1 MHTLIFKR
9 SLCGEIERIFLL
21 SVLSISVMQSQTVT
35 SYTTPFPGI
44 GARAAALSDAY
55 TAETYDVSSMYW
67 NPAAL
72 VFLQKSSVVANHF
85 QEPEHNAMN
94 ENVAIPLLTE
104 SNALALSAAVAHIGY
119 PKRSPPASEFR
130 FIQYGFDIAYATEI
144 VPSLS
149 FGASIGMQ
157 YGLSGV
163 SHLKV
168 ASSSFGIMY
177 SPSPEISYGLAYNGI
192 GSRIKYTYDGFST
205 RLNQEN
211 VPRNLQ
217 IGARMRFPSSFNQ
230 TFLTIMAANE
240 KNFGEHGLRYKGG
253 LELYPVDFLALRTGY
268 QVDPSKAAARYG
280 MGLKINRVQLDYAI
294 SPSRAYEQFQQL
306 SVSITFG
313 D

>member
-1 MHTLIFKR
+1 MIFKR
-9 SLCGEIERIFLL
+9 NLCEEIERIFLL
-21 SVLSISVMQSQTVT
+21 SVLAISVTQSQTVT

-72 VFLQKSSVVANHF
+72 AFLQKSSIVASHF

-94 ENVAIPLLTE
+94 ENVAVPLLAE
-104 SNALALSAAVAHIGY
+104 SNALALSATVAHAGY
-119 PKRSPPASEFR
+119 GKRSLPANEFR
-130 FIQYGFDIAYATEI
+130 FVQYGFDIACATEI
-144 VPSLS
+144 IPSLS
-149 FGASIGMQ
+149 FGASIGMR
-157 YGLSGV
+157 YGVSGA

-168 ASSSFGIMY
+168 AFSSFGVMY

-192 GSRIKYTYDGFST
+192 GSRINYTYDGFST

-211 VPRNLQ
+211 LPRNLQ
-217 IGARMRFPSSFNQ
+217 IAARMRFPSSLRQ

-240 KNFGEHGLRYKGG
+240 KNFGEPGLRYKGG
-253 LELYPVDFLALRTGY
+253 VELYPVDFLALRTGY
-268 QVDPSKAAARYG
+268 QVDPSKSAATYG
-280 MGLKINRVQLDYAI
+280 IGVNLDRVQLDYAI

-313 D
+313 G